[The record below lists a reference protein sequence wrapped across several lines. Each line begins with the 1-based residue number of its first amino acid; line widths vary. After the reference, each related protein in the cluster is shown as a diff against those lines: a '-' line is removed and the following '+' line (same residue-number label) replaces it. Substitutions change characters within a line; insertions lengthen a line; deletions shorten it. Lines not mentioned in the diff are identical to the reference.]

1 MIWILSLLEFE
12 WLNGAVGNDYYDDDI
27 ELVSNFDILFLHR
40 DVVQS
45 KLENLGQVILLVCV
59 CVHVDLCLYFSR
71 ELWVCFYIKI

>member
-1 MIWILSLLEFE
+1 MGI
-12 WLNGAVGNDYYDDDI
+12 DYDDDDDN

-59 CVHVDLCLYFSR
+59 FMWICVFIFLGSSEVVSISKYSICSR
-71 ELWVCFYIKI
+71 STVL

>member
-1 MIWILSLLEFE
+1 MGS
-12 WLNGAVGNDYYDDDI
+12 DYDDDDDDN

-59 CVHVDLCLYFSR
+59 CSCGFVSLF
-71 ELWVCFYIKI
+71 F

>member
-1 MIWILSLLEFE
+1 M
-12 WLNGAVGNDYYDDDI
+12 GNDYYDDDI

-59 CVHVDLCLYFSR
+59 CVHVGLCLYFSR
-71 ELWVCFYIKI
+71 EL

>member
-1 MIWILSLLEFE
+1 M
-12 WLNGAVGNDYYDDDI
+12 NGAVGNDYDDDDDDDN

-45 KLENLGQVILLVCV
+45 KLENLGQVILLLCV

-71 ELWVCFYIKI
+71 EL